1 MIICMCVCPFIIGS
15 ALPTIGC
22 GGRDLGSL
30 GGLVVASAAYTSSYG
45 LKMGHWP
52 PGLWPCQ

>member
-22 GGRDLGSL
+22 GGRDLGFL
-30 GGLVVASAAYTSSYG
+30 GSLVVASAAYTSSYG
-45 LKMGHWP
+45 LKMGH
-52 PGLWPCQ
+52 